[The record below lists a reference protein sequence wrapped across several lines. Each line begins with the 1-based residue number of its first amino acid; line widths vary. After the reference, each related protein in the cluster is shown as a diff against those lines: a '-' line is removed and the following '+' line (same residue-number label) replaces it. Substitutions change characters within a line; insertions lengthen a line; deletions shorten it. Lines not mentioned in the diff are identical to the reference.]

1 MTIKRDL
8 VIGGEDVPALD
19 GRTTEDLNPYTGEV
33 YAVVAAAGA
42 ADVTRAVDAAQRA
55 FPSWSQTSPAAR
67 RRTSCAP
74 RTSWRPRRRR
84 PSR

>member
-33 YAVVAAAGA
+33 YAVVAAGGA
-42 ADVTRAVDAAQRA
+42 ADVTRAVDAADAA
-55 FPSWSQTSPAAR
+55 FPAWSAT
-67 RRTSCAP
+67 
-74 RTSWRPRRRR
+74 
-84 PSR
+84 